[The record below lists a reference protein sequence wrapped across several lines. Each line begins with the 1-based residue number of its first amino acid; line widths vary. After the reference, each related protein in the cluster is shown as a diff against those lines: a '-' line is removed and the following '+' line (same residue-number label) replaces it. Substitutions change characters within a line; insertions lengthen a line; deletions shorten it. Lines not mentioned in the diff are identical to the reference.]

1 MRRTALWFISLLV
14 LLCLSPGVSSA
25 QQIPETGVT
34 VLANRD
40 GVNVRL
46 FPAIGAEVIGF
57 VNAGWTAPATGRSA
71 DNEWIRVDFSGQ
83 EGWVGFPAINI
94 FGDINAL
101 PVADPRTIPYGGF
114 ESPRAGTTSATS
126 QVMGRLDES
135 GLRIRSGPSTAYVV
149 LGNAP
154 RRTEL
159 PLLGRTFNNAW
170 LQVNYLGT
178 LGWVSTQYV
187 TFTKGT
193 IVDLPIDGITAD
205 AVQPVEGTNENY
217 IGTLRFMLARI
228 DLAQP
233 SLDQIRGTWTTVAL
247 GENAR
252 CGGYPAR
259 PTDYVVPNPI
269 LAANYPV
276 LNPLLIDFNNAM
288 ANTRLAIDLFQD
300 VCEQFQP
307 PQGIVGV
314 ATVQG
319 ALDVVNLAD
328 AQYADLRRRI
338 NELLPD
344 DEGLGPDECLFTF
357 QGLTDILKIVVIGQ
371 ARNDELNASNP
382 FTGYCVDVAAGR
394 TLRFEIL
401 TTSGNGL
408 LFLAVSPIDNPSNF
422 IATGRA
428 TQTQGLLTVSPVA
441 VPAAGRYLILVADT
455 DTVRNDPLQSSFA
468 ILVSDITGITPAGPG
483 LSVDLATGNVIVNP
497 VTGAATS
504 STPIAT
510 VAPST
515 GATATPSSSVA
526 CPSVAFTC
534 SQLFSCE
541 EARACLAAGNRTLD
555 ENNNGIP
562 CEEILCVP

>member
-1 MRRTALWFISLLV
+1 MGSKGFWFIALFT
-14 LLCLSPGVSSA
+14 LLCLSPGVGSA
-25 QQIPETGVT
+25 QQIPSTGVT

-71 DNEWIRVDFSGQ
+71 DGEWVRVDFSGQ
-83 EGWVGFPAINI
+83 EGWVGFPVINI
-94 FGDINAL
+94 FGDFNSL
-101 PVADPRTIPYGGF
+101 TVADPRTIPYGGF
-114 ESPRAGTTSATS
+114 ESPRAGKTSATGT
-126 QVMGRLDES
+126 VMGRLDDS
-135 GLRIRSGPSTAYVV
+135 GVRVRSGPSTAYTV
-149 LGNAP
+149 LANAP
-154 RRTEL
+154 RFTEM

-178 LGWVSTQYV
+178 LGWVSLQYV
-187 TFTKGT
+187 TFTQGT
-193 IVDLPIDGITAD
+193 IQDLPIDGIVAD
-205 AVQPVEGTNENY
+205 AIEPSEATTDNY
-217 IGTLRFMLARI
+217 IATLKFMLERV

-233 SLDQIRGTWTTVAL
+233 SLDQIRGIWTTIAL

-259 PTDYVVPNPI
+259 PTDHVIPNPI
-269 LAANYPV
+269 LAANYTQ

-307 PQGIVGV
+307 PQGVVGV

-319 ALDVVNLAD
+319 ALDVVNLTD
-328 AQYADLRRRI
+328 AQFADLRRRI
-338 NELLPD
+338 NDLLPD
-344 DEGLGPDECLFTF
+344 EAELGADECLFTF
-357 QGLTDILKIVVIGQ
+357 QGLSDILKIVLIGQ
-371 ARNDELNASNP
+371 ARTDELNADQP

-401 TTSGNGL
+401 TTKGNGL

-422 IATGRA
+422 IATGKA
-428 TQTQGLLTVSPVA
+428 TQTQGLLTVSPVL
-441 VPAAGRYLILVADT
+441 VNNAGRYLILVADT
-455 DTVRNDPLQSSFA
+455 DTVRSEPLQSSFA
-468 ILVSDITGITPAGPG
+468 ILVSDITGITPTGPG
-483 LSVDLATGNVIVNP
+483 LSVDLTTGNVIVNP
-497 VTGAATS
+497 VQGAIL
-504 STPIAT
+504 TPVAT
-510 VAPST
+510 VPPAGAP
-515 GATATPSSSVA
+515 TATPQVTVP
-526 CPSVAFTC
+526 CPSTAFTC

-562 CEEILCVP
+562 CEDTLCTQ